1 MSGSSRTLAARFADA
16 LRKAV
21 ARLADW
27 TRKTLRVARWEAAR
41 TAGVFDRKTAGAAFA
56 AALLVGAFGA
66 AALSTGGA
74 GVALD
79 ENIYRVGIAADSP
92 YYDAVAES
100 PPLAARPP
108 DEAALRDGEIDAL
121 VRGNEV
127 EPADSERGRAAA
139 AAYRSAVQS
148 YNDRRMLAEENQSAA
163 FPVVVEIRYADRGGA
178 SGGSA
183 ATDAGSDTDSSGGD
197 SADSDQSPN
206 AESGSGASDGTGGS
220 AGADEPSDGEG
231 DGALAVP
238 DVGGSGALF
247 GGQSSGSPADIAP
260 PFPFGSLV
268 LAFAFLVPVNFVVQ
282 SYGSTMLNERINR
295 RGELLLVAPLSPTSI
310 VAGKTLPY
318 ALAILG
324 VTTLIAALVG
334 GGLLSVAAVF
344 PLALAYLAATFVGAM
359 FARSFKELTFV
370 TVALSVFLT
379 TYAFV
384 PAIFTDVTPIA
395 LISPLTLVVR
405 DLQGAAVSAGEYAF
419 ATGSFYFG
427 SGVLFL
433 LGVGVYREEDLFT
446 QRSVPLKFL
455 DALDSRLSGKRSV
468 AVLSALFIPF
478 VFVAELLTVAVL
490 FALPV
495 QLSMPL
501 LLASIAAVE
510 EFAKSVHVYAG
521 FEKNRFERS
530 VPTAVVLGSL
540 SAVGFFA
547 GEKVTAVVQL
557 VGLPELALGRA
568 AFATSGLPGIGPA
581 GAVGLLLAPL
591 LLHVVTA
598 SLTAI
603 GASRNRL
610 LYVASL
616 VVAVA
621 VHTFYNLAVVVTL
634 A

>member
-1 MSGSSRTLAARFADA
+1 M
-16 LRKAV
+16 
-21 ARLADW
+21 
-27 TRKTLRVARWEAAR
+27 RVARWETSR
-41 TAGVFDRKTAGAAFA
+41 TADVFDRKTAGAALLA
-56 AALLVGAFGA
+56 ATLVGLFSV

-79 ENIYRVGIAADSP
+79 ENIYRVGIAPDSP
-92 YYDAVAES
+92 YYDAVEES
-100 PPLAARPP
+100 QPLAVHPP
-108 DEAALRDGEIDAL
+108 DESALRDGEIDAL
-121 VRGNEV
+121 VSGNEI
-127 EPADSERGRAAA
+127 EHADSDRSRAAA
-139 AAYRSAVQS
+139 AATRSAVQT
-148 YNDRRMLAEENQSAA
+148 YNDRRMLSEENRTAA
-163 FPVVVEIRYADRGGA
+163 YPVVVEIRYATRGDVSTRRGTSGESESAASTDSTADGA
-178 SGGSA
+178 SSA
-183 ATDAGSDTDSSGGD
+183 SDSESSSAGS
-197 SADSDQSPN
+197 SDQQ
-206 AESGSGASDGTGGS
+206 SGDGAAVADTGDDDS
-220 AGADEPSDGEG
+220 

-238 DVGGSGALF
+238 DIGGGGALF

-268 LAFAFLVPVNFVVQ
+268 LAFAFLVPVNFVIQ

-324 VTTLIAALVG
+324 VTTLIAVLVG
-334 GGLLSVAAVF
+334 GGPLSVAAVF

-370 TVALSVFLT
+370 TVALSVFIT

-446 QRSVPLKFL
+446 QRAVPLKFL

-468 AVLSALFIPF
+468 ALLSALFIPF

-490 FALPV
+490 FALPI
-495 QLSMPL
+495 QLSLPL

-510 EFAKSVHVYAG
+510 EFAKSIHVYAG
-521 FEKNRFERS
+521 FAKNRFERS
-530 VPTAVVLGSL
+530 VSTAVVLGTF
-540 SAVGFFA
+540 SAVGFFV
-547 GEKVTAVVQL
+547 GEKATAIIQL
-557 VGLPELALGRA
+557 VDLPELALGEA
-568 AFATSGLPGIGPA
+568 AFATSGIPEV
-581 GAVGLLLAPL
+581 GATGALGLLFAPL

-603 GASRNRL
+603 GASKNRL
-610 LYVASL
+610 LYAASL

-621 VHTFYNLAVVVTL
+621 VHTFYNLAVVV
-634 A
+634 AVA